1 MKNVKIPFSSYQ
13 KKKEYNF
20 PKMNISN
27 LELEEFHV
35 KWLKDQESNLVFEKK
50 NVGLVTKNIIPII
63 YDKNLNLINLNK

>member
-1 MKNVKIPFSSYQ
+1 
-13 KKKEYNF
+13 
-20 PKMNISN
+20 MNISN

-63 YDKNLNLINLNK
+63 YDKNLSLINLNK